1 MRPLLVFSGSYV
13 ILFVLHILFAA
24 NDLDVLFRIVA
35 MMLVCMTFLCG
46 PLLWFLD
53 RDTSS
58 TSPDQSKLGFAISL
72 PLSLGI
78 AYAFT
83 GMEFELTASI
93 IALLLTSFTHGGWF
107 LFLKGK

>member
-13 ILFVLHILFAA
+13 VLFVLHILFAA

-58 TSPDQSKLGFAISL
+58 TSLYNSKLGYAVSL

-83 GMEFELTASI
+83 GMEFALNASI

>member
-13 ILFVLHILFAA
+13 VLFVLHILFAA

-46 PLLWFLD
+46 PLLWFLE
-53 RDTSS
+53 RDTAS
-58 TSPDQSKLGFAISL
+58 TPPDQSKLGFAISL

-83 GMEFELTASI
+83 GMEFELIASI

>member
-53 RDTSS
+53 RGTTSAS
-58 TSPDQSKLGFAISL
+58 LYNSKLGYAVSL

-83 GMEFELTASI
+83 GMEFALNASF
-93 IALLLTSFTHGGWF
+93 IALLLTSCTHGGWF

>member
-13 ILFVLHILFAA
+13 VLFVLHILFAA
-24 NDLDVLFRIVA
+24 NDLDVLFRTVA

-46 PLLWFLD
+46 PLLWFLE
-53 RDTSS
+53 RDTAS
-58 TSPDQSKLGFAISL
+58 TPPDQSKLGFAISL

-83 GMEFELTASI
+83 GMEFELIASI